1 MTNKTDSL
9 SLPFADER
17 KSARKIANFA
27 ANVRELGSTPMQA
40 KILDVSEGGCRLA
53 DCRLEQGAEIWLQ
66 LPGREP
72 MRATVIWSKGSR
84 AGCRFYAPARGIA
97 SDRPRPTATGPA
109 TRGVFGA
116 RGFGRRI

>member
-1 MTNKTDSL
+1 MTTKADSL
-9 SLPFADER
+9 SLPFPDER

-27 ANVRELGSTPMQA
+27 ATVRELGSTPMQA
-40 KILDVSEGGCRLA
+40 KIIEVSETGCRLA

-72 MRATVIWSKGSR
+72 MRATVIWTKGSR

-97 SDRPRPTATGPA
+97 SDRPRPATAPPA
-109 TRGVFGA
+109 RAVFGP
-116 RGFGRRI
+116 RGFGKRI